1 MSQPSSDR
9 LMIRDVPYDLWIFEA
24 CVCAAAVL
32 ALIFTPV
39 PPFIPVVMLLGS
51 VLGFVF
57 TATLTVTGE
66 KQNGLLKLAYQ
77 SPART
82 TVKELPTHQIAG
94 VRVTV
99 SGYASRQQHTSGF
112 TLYRSRRKGTP
123 LYSVVADMKDGTI
136 VSFRNNGSSKF
147 QPMLHM
153 AEEVCAFLG
162 LPAPSPDRPTPEL
175 LQTGG
180 FLPQANVFHQESMAG
195 PALLQETEG
204 VHWHMKT
211 ALNSNTA
218 VSRWTS
224 PDYRTPGGF
233 LYLLQK
239 VPTQGGSGAFSS
251 FAKQMTQAS
260 MSMYGITQADTPG
273 IDGAQ
278 PLLLDG
284 EGLESHFMSLASAP
298 GARQLL
304 KPAVAQALRGW
315 AERYPLRN
323 FQSGPYPQLAVLFG
337 PDGVS
342 LSMVKKLESR
352 HVEELTALGISLVKG
367 QAEGIPTNV

>member
-24 CVCAAAVL
+24 CVCVAAIL
-32 ALIFTPV
+32 ALIFTPI
-39 PPFIPVVMLLGS
+39 PPFIPVVMLIGS
-51 VLGFVF
+51 MLGFVF
-57 TATLTVTGE
+57 TTTLTVTGE

-82 TVKELPTHQIAG
+82 TAKELPMEQIAG
-94 VRVTV
+94 VRVAV
-99 SGYASRQQHTSGF
+99 SGHASRNQRTSGF
-112 TLYRSRRKGTP
+112 TLYRSRRNGTP
-123 LYSVVADMKDGTI
+123 MYSVVADMKDGTI
-136 VSFRNNGSSKF
+136 VPFRNNGSSKF
-147 QPMLHM
+147 QPMLQM
-153 AEEVCAFLG
+153 AEEVCVFLG
-162 LPAPSPDRPTPEL
+162 LPAPSPDRPKPEL
-175 LQTGG
+175 LKTGG
-180 FLPQANVFHQESMAG
+180 ILPQANVFHQESMTG
-195 PALLQETEG
+195 PALLQETDG

-239 VPTQGGSGAFSS
+239 VPTQRGAGAFSS
-251 FAKQMTQAS
+251 FAKQMAQAS
-260 MSMYGITQADTPG
+260 MSMYGITIMDTPG
-273 IDGAQ
+273 IEGAQ

-304 KPAVAQALRGW
+304 TPLVAQALRGW

-352 HVEELTALGISLVKG
+352 HVEELTALGVSLVKG
-367 QAEGIPTNV
+367 LAERIPTNG